1 MELARAFTKRHKRP
15 DIAVMTPARAASVKN
30 HNGPIQRSLISPPV
44 ELLSTTNVLA
54 YNAPDIY
61 SDNSDSS
68 LGSLTSSR
76 ATTPDTSSIE
86 CSPSPVEENHLS
98 SFFRSPGQPLSKIG
112 SPRQSNVSS
121 EADALM
127 VPTRAL
133 SHTKKSHQ
141 AVARKRST
149 LKSVPPP
156 TNLPSPTK
164 ASTSIDMFLDKPDVG
179 HPFGAELTK
188 VNELAEEIGARE
200 VLILDEEEQYLFSHG
215 LCKFGVQDYLDE
227 IHELLGGSFANPFG
241 PLNAGW
247 I

>member
-1 MELARAFTKRHKRP
+1 
-15 DIAVMTPARAASVKN
+15 MTPARAASVRN
-30 HNGPIQRSLISPPV
+30 HTGPIQRSQISPPV

-61 SDNSDSS
+61 SDGSDNSDSS
-68 LGSLTSSR
+68 LGSLASSR
-76 ATTPDTSSIE
+76 GTTPETSSIE

-98 SFFRSPGQPLSKIG
+98 SFFRTPCQPLSSIG
-112 SPRQSNVSS
+112 SPRQSNASS
-121 EADALM
+121 DADA
-127 VPTRAL
+127 PSIPSRAL

-149 LKSVPPP
+149 SHTVPPVP
-156 TNLPSPTK
+156 SIPSPTK
-164 ASTSIDMFLDKPDVG
+164 TQTSIDMFDKADVS
-179 HPFGAELTK
+179 HPFGAEITQ

-200 VLILDEEEQYLFSHG
+200 MLVLDEEEQYLASHG

-227 IHELLGGSFANPFG
+227 INGLLGGGFGNPFG
-241 PLNAGW
+241 PLNSGW